1 MRTVGQSDGCVCGK
15 RPRVPAKAAW
25 ACATPEARRDARAG
39 DGRPEAVEHGHWQ
52 PAGGRSEPRGSLR
65 YIWILLMALT
75 ACNSAETGRTTV
87 DSTLAALVPADATM
101 LAGLRMADI
110 RATPL
115 YQKMLARKHLDRLD
129 EFARQTGFDPR
140 RDVRELLL
148 ASNGKDS
155 IVAARGTFNVR
166 AFEGMTR
173 STYKGFA
180 LYTRDRG
187 GVALIDNSTAIA
199 GTLEAV
205 HAALDRRA
213 GGDRSGPTEL
223 LARAREIPPEN
234 QVWSVSN
241 GFDNLL
247 TGRIPES
254 GNAANVGRILR
265 SLENTTAA
273 ADVRAGLNG
282 YLNGQCRTDADAKN
296 LGDAARGLVGLGRLS
311 VPEKQPEL
319 LRLWDGIK
327 VDQQQ
332 RTVKITVAI
341 PQDLIDKLI
350 DLVGTDP
357 RLHGLPVTAR

>member
-1 MRTVGQSDGCVCGK
+1 M
-15 RPRVPAKAAW
+15 
-25 ACATPEARRDARAG
+25 
-39 DGRPEAVEHGHWQ
+39 
-52 PAGGRSEPRGSLR
+52 
-65 YIWILLMALT
+65 WILLMALT
-75 ACNSAETGRTTV
+75 ACNSAETGRTTI
-87 DSTLAALVPADATM
+87 DSTLASLVPPDATM

-140 RDVRELLL
+140 RDVRELLV

-155 IVAARGTFNVR
+155 LVAALGTFNVR

-173 STYKGFA
+173 STYKGFT

-187 GVALIDNSTAIA
+187 AVALIDHSTAIA
-199 GTLEAV
+199 GTLESV
-205 HAALDRRA
+205 HAALDRRGA
-213 GGDRSGPTEL
+213 GGGSGPAEL
-223 LARAREIPPEN
+223 LARARQIPPEN

-273 ADVRAGLNG
+273 ADLRAGLNG
-282 YLNGQCRTDADAKN
+282 YLNGLCRTDADAKN

-350 DLVGTDP
+350 DLVGSEP
-357 RLHGLPVTAR
+357 RLHGLPIKLE

>member
-1 MRTVGQSDGCVCGK
+1 MGTVEQRDHRCGK
-15 RPRVPAKAAW
+15 RPQVPARAAW
-25 ACATPEARRDARAG
+25 PCATGSDARAG
-39 DGRPEAVEHGHWQ
+39 GAARPK
-52 PAGGRSEPRGSLR
+52 PRGALR
-65 YIWILLMALT
+65 YIWILLIALT
-75 ACNSAETGRTTV
+75 ACNSAETGRTSV
-87 DSTLAALVPADATM
+87 DPVLAALVPPDATM

-115 YQKMLARKHLDRLD
+115 YRKMLAGKHLERLD
-129 EFARQTGFDPR
+129 EFARETGFDPR
-140 RDVRELLL
+140 RDVRELLV
-148 ASNGKDS
+148 ASNGKDNL
-155 IVAARGTFNVR
+155 VAARGTFNVR
-166 AFEGMTR
+166 AFDGMTR
-173 STYKGFA
+173 STYKGFT

-187 GVALIDNSTAIA
+187 GVTLIDSSTAIA

-205 HAALDRRA
+205 HAALDRRGS
-213 GGDRSGPTEL
+213 GGSSGPAEL
-223 LARAREIPPEN
+223 LARARQIPPEN

-241 GFDNLL
+241 GFDSLL

-254 GNAANVGRILR
+254 GNAANAGRILR

-273 ADVRAGLNG
+273 ADLRAGLNG
-282 YLNGQCRTDADAKN
+282 YINGVCRTDADAKN

-341 PQDLIDKLI
+341 SQDLVDKLI
-350 DLVGTDP
+350 DLVGNDP
-357 RLHGLPVTAR
+357 RLHGLPVKMR

>member
-1 MRTVGQSDGCVCGK
+1 
-15 RPRVPAKAAW
+15 
-25 ACATPEARRDARAG
+25 
-39 DGRPEAVEHGHWQ
+39 
-52 PAGGRSEPRGSLR
+52 
-65 YIWILLMALT
+65 LT
-75 ACNSAETGRTTV
+75 ACNSAETGRT
-87 DSTLAALVPADATM
+87 SINATLASLVPPDATM

-140 RDVRELLL
+140 RDVRELLV

-155 IVAARGTFNVR
+155 IVAARGTFNLR
-166 AFEGMTR
+166 AFEGVTR
-173 STYKGFA
+173 STYKGYT
-180 LYTRDRG
+180 LYTRDRE

-205 HAALDRRA
+205 HAALDRR
-213 GGDRSGPTEL
+213 GSGDRSGPVDL
-223 LARAREIPPEN
+223 LARARQIPPEN
-234 QVWSVSN
+234 QVWSVAN

-247 TGRIPES
+247 TGRIPET
-254 GNAANVGRILR
+254 GNAANAGRILR

-273 ADVRAGLNG
+273 ADLRAGLNG
-282 YLNGQCRTDADAKN
+282 YINGLCRTDADAKN

-332 RTVKITVAI
+332 RSVKITVTI
-341 PQDLIDKLI
+341 PPDLIDKLI
-350 DLVGTDP
+350 DLVGTGP
-357 RLHGLPVTAR
+357 RLHGLPVASR

>member
-1 MRTVGQSDGCVCGK
+1 MGMVGRREKHRCGK
-15 RPRVPAKAAW
+15 GPQVPAKAAW
-25 ACATPEARRDARAG
+25 PCATGSEARAG
-39 DGRPEAVEHGHWQ
+39 GANRPKPYGA
-52 PAGGRSEPRGSLR
+52 LR
-65 YIWILLMALT
+65 YIWILLIALT
-75 ACNSAETGRTTV
+75 ACNSAETGRTSV
-87 DSTLAALVPADATM
+87 DSILAALVPPDATM

-140 RDVRELLL
+140 RDVREILV
-148 ASNGKDS
+148 ASNGKDI

-166 AFEGMTR
+166 AFEDMAR
-173 STYKGFA
+173 STYKGFT
-180 LYTRDRG
+180 LYSRDHR

-199 GTLEAV
+199 GTLDAV
-205 HAALDRRA
+205 RAALDRRDS
-213 GGDRSGPTEL
+213 GDRSGPAEL
-223 LARAREIPPEN
+223 LARARQIPPEN
-234 QVWSVSN
+234 QIWSVSN

-247 TGRIPES
+247 TGRIPED

-273 ADVRAGLNG
+273 ADLRTGLNG
-282 YLNGQCRTDADAKN
+282 YLNGQCHTDADAKN

-327 VDQQQ
+327 VDQLQ
-332 RTVKITVAI
+332 RTVRITVAI
-341 PQDLIDKLI
+341 PPDLIDKLI
-350 DLVGTDP
+350 DLVGSEP
-357 RLHGLPVTAR
+357 RLHGLPVMSR

>member
-1 MRTVGQSDGCVCGK
+1 MQTGAQTCRSACG
-15 RPRVPAKAAW
+15 RLPAFCLWHRRNAASPRKARVA
-25 ACATPEARRDARAG
+25 
-39 DGRPEAVEHGHWQ
+39 
-52 PAGGRSEPRGSLR
+52 LR
-65 YIWILLMALT
+65 YICVPLLALT
-75 ACNSAETGRTTV
+75 ACHSAETGRTSV
-87 DSTLAALVPADATM
+87 DATLAALVPPDATM
-101 LAGLRMADI
+101 LAGIRMAAI
-110 RATPL
+110 RSTPL
-115 YQKMLARKHLDRLD
+115 YQKMLAQKRLERLD

-140 RDVRELLL
+140 RDVRELLV

-173 STYKGFA
+173 SMYKGYA

-199 GTLEAV
+199 GTLDAV
-205 HAALDRRA
+205 RAVLDRYQA
-213 GGDRSGPTEL
+213 GNRSGPAQL
-223 LARAREIPPEN
+223 LARARQIPPEN

-254 GNAANVGRILR
+254 GNAANFGRILR

-273 ADVRAGLNG
+273 ADLRTGLNG
-282 YLNGQCRTDADAKN
+282 YINGLCRTEPEAKN
-296 LGDAARGLVGLGRLS
+296 LGDAARGMVGLGRLS
-311 VPEKQPEL
+311 VPENQPEL

-332 RTVKITVAI
+332 RTINITVAI

-350 DLVGTDP
+350 NLLGTEP
-357 RLHGLPVTAR
+357 RLRGLPVSLRATRPPAAASSEPESRRPGSSRRLR